1 MSDIFKSAL
10 DYFSSSFSAENN
22 DYVGSNVELGNVK
35 LKIKRLIAEGE
46 NQNCLTVGSGRLLI
60 FFNILQY
67 CSGGSGMVFVAQAQD
82 TGKEYAL
89 KVRSCFTFLFYV

>member
-46 NQNCLTVGSGRLLI
+46 NQNYLAVVVNYTFSLI
-60 FFNILQY
+60 FCDIIQVDQVWCL
-67 CSGGSGMVFVAQAQD
+67 
-82 TGKEYAL
+82 
-89 KVRSCFTFLFYV
+89 

>member
-46 NQNCLTVGSGRLLI
+46 NQNCSAVVINYTFSLI
-60 FFNILQY
+60 FCNIVQVDQVWCL
-67 CSGGSGMVFVAQAQD
+67 
-82 TGKEYAL
+82 
-89 KVRSCFTFLFYV
+89 

>member
-35 LKIKRLIAEGE
+35 LKIKRLIAEGSLIQI
-46 NQNCLTVGSGRLLI
+46 NSDISVNYTFSLI
-60 FFNILQY
+60 FFNIVQVDQVWCL
-67 CSGGSGMVFVAQAQD
+67 
-82 TGKEYAL
+82 
-89 KVRSCFTFLFYV
+89 

>member
-35 LKIKRLIAEGE
+35 LKIKRLIAEG
-46 NQNCLTVGSGRLLI
+46 SLI
-60 FFNILQY
+60 QIY
-67 CSGGSGMVFVAQAQD
+67 SIIH
-82 TGKEYAL
+82 
-89 KVRSCFTFLFYV
+89 FL

>member
-35 LKIKRLIAEGE
+35 LKIKRLIAEGK
-46 NQNCLTVGSGRLLI
+46 NQNYSAAVDYTFSLI
-60 FFNILQY
+60 FAILFRWIRY
-67 CSGGSGMVFVAQAQD
+67 GVCSPSSR
-82 TGKEYAL
+82 YW
-89 KVRSCFTFLFYV
+89 

>member
-35 LKIKRLIAEGE
+35 LKIKRLIAEGSM
-46 NQNCLTVGSGRLLI
+46 NQICSAISVDKT
-60 FFNILQY
+60 FFLNIL
-67 CSGGSGMVFVAQAQD
+67 
-82 TGKEYAL
+82 
-89 KVRSCFTFLFYV
+89 